1 MSAESTN
8 VSSDAT
14 AAKRPEQ
21 RILLHLP
28 DLAAGPISQPLPA
41 ALSRSS
47 QARTR
52 GMEVL
57 QRVLSRRSGLFG
69 LSGLFSGLTG
79 PNRWQNRLWLA
90 TLSLI
95 GISCLTLAMGMRQ
108 SSKEKHSAVTADP
121 TLVEE
126 FENDLDRDDGK
137 VEVRHAVA
145 YHANYDRGEAP
156 TGTPGAGVIQP
167 VAYET
172 PQAAAP
178 RGAWL
183 EGTIIPDESE

>member
-8 VSSDAT
+8 VSSQAT
-14 AAKRPEQ
+14 AKGPEQ

-28 DLAAGPISQPLPA
+28 DLAAGPRPEPLPTTV
-41 ALSRSS
+41 SRSS

-57 QRVLSRRSGLFG
+57 QRVLSRRSGLF
-69 LSGLFSGLTG
+69 SGIFSGLTG

-90 TLSLI
+90 TFSLI

-108 SSKEKHSAVTADP
+108 PSKEKHSEVAADP
-121 TLVEE
+121 TLADEY
-126 FENDLDRDDGK
+126 ENDLDPGDGK
-137 VEVRHAVA
+137 GEVRHVAA
-145 YHANYDRGEAP
+145 YHATHEAR
-156 TGTPGAGVIQP
+156 TGMAETGVIQP
-167 VAYET
+167 AAYET